1 MEYQCVTTDVA
12 LRAYLADAPVV
23 AFDFET
29 SPGPAFRVEARAAL
43 DAHRAEITG
52 ISLSVQE
59 GSAIYVPLRHR
70 QGENADPDSIM
81 DLLRTR
87 LFCNPDVVKIAHN
100 LAFEAKFLYALG
112 IVVQP
117 PCYDTMAAAQM
128 TLKSASEFRVLSDC
142 GLKTLVPQLLG
153 VDLPSFEAVT
163 AGRHFDELDPQ
174 DAETIR
180 YACADSDFALR
191 LYRLFNRWFDRFLPR
206 HRAIV
211 EALESPTAVYCGL
224 MAYNGVRMDRAAMEE
239 KQAEAET
246 RLRTL
251 RAEIDGITGGVEI
264 GANAS
269 TSAFKR
275 YLYETLAL
283 PVVKTTARYQ
293 EAADDETMIRLRE
306 WCAANRPE
314 LCRLFDLIQEYR
326 KWAKLKSTYL
336 DGYLRHLSSVTGCIH
351 PDYLP
356 LGTETGRF
364 AVRNPNLQNM
374 PRKGSDPIGIRRL
387 FRAAPGCRFL
397 SVDFSQIELRVGA
410 FYCRDDTMLE
420 TYRSGGDIHAQ
431 TTSVIYHIPFAQAVD
446 KNAPDYKE
454 RRTIAKNCNFGVFYG
469 LFPKGLQ
476 RTLHFKAGLETPLET
491 CEQIIENLKRGYPGL
506 SRWQDTVKRQ
516 AAARHYSETWLGRRR
531 YLPGITS
538 QDWAKR
544 SFAERCALNTPIQGT
559 AADILKLALG
569 RLLQGLPERP
579 WLRPLLQIRGRK
591 RLYALCAAAWRP
603 SRSRPLMYRS
613 SPRPLPE
620 KTLGIWRRWTDERK
634 PTQRRGLFRPHG
646 LCGHGPC
653 RTGSPAAKG
662 LFQKET
668 GRGKMPQEQE
678 VEATCAFQRN

>member
-1 MEYQCVTTDVA
+1 MEYQCVTTDAA

-29 SPGPAFRVEARAAL
+29 SPEPAFRVEARAAL

-70 QGENADPDSIM
+70 QGENADPNSIM
-81 DLLRTR
+81 ALLRAR
-87 LFCNPDVVKIAHN
+87 LFCNPNVVKIAHN

-191 LYRLFNRWFDRFLPR
+191 LYHLFNRWFDRFLPR
-206 HRAIV
+206 HRVVV

-239 KQAEAET
+239 KQTEAEA
-246 RLRTL
+246 RLLAL

-269 TSAFKR
+269 TSAFKH
-275 YLYETLAL
+275 YLYETLGL

-326 KWAKLKSTYL
+326 KWAKLKNTYL

-410 FYCRDDTMLE
+410 FYCRDETMLE

-431 TTSVIYHIPFAQAVD
+431 TTSVIYHIPFSQAVD

-531 YLPGITS
+531 YLPGIIS
-538 QDWAKR
+538 QDWGKR

-569 RLLQGLPERP
+569 RLLQGLPGRP
-579 WLRPLLQIRGRK
+579 WLRPLLQIHDELVFELPEARLEDAIRFVRGCMEAQPFPAFDVPI
-591 RLYALCAAAWRP
+591 LAEAAAGENFGD
-603 SRSRPLMYRS
+603 M
-613 SPRPLPE
+613 
-620 KTLGIWRRWTDERK
+620 
-634 PTQRRGLFRPHG
+634 
-646 LCGHGPC
+646 
-653 RTGSPAAKG
+653 A
-662 LFQKET
+662 
-668 GRGKMPQEQE
+668 E
-678 VEATCAFQRN
+678 VDGCA

>member
-1 MEYQCVTTDVA
+1 M
-12 LRAYLADAPVV
+12 
-23 AFDFET
+23 
-29 SPGPAFRVEARAAL
+29 
-43 DAHRAEITG
+43 
-52 ISLSVQE
+52 
-59 GSAIYVPLRHR
+59 PLRHR
-70 QGENADPDSIM
+70 QGENADPNSIM
-81 DLLRTR
+81 ALLRAR
-87 LFCNPDVVKIAHN
+87 LFCNPNVVKIAHN

-128 TLKSASEFRVLSDC
+128 TLKSAFEFRVLSDC

-174 DAETIR
+174 DEETIR

-191 LYRLFNRWFDRFLPR
+191 LYHLFNRWFDRFLPR

-246 RLRTL
+246 RLRAL

-269 TSAFKR
+269 TSAFKH
-275 YLYETLAL
+275 YLYETLGL

-387 FRAAPGCRFL
+387 FRAAPRCRFL

-410 FYCRDDTMLE
+410 FYCRDETMLQ

-531 YLPGITS
+531 YLPGIIS
-538 QDWAKR
+538 QDWGKR

-569 RLLQGLPERP
+569 RLLCGLPGRP
-579 WLRPLLQIRGRK
+579 WLRPLLQIHDELVFELPEARLEEAIRFVRGCMEAQPFPGFDVPI
-591 RLYALCAAAWRP
+591 LAEAAAGENFGD
-603 SRSRPLMYRS
+603 M
-613 SPRPLPE
+613 
-620 KTLGIWRRWTDERK
+620 
-634 PTQRRGLFRPHG
+634 
-646 LCGHGPC
+646 
-653 RTGSPAAKG
+653 A
-662 LFQKET
+662 
-668 GRGKMPQEQE
+668 E
-678 VEATCAFQRN
+678 VDG

>member
-1 MEYQCVTTDVA
+1 MA
-12 LRAYLADAPVV
+12 LLRA
-23 AFDFET
+23 
-29 SPGPAFRVEARAAL
+29 
-43 DAHRAEITG
+43 
-52 ISLSVQE
+52 
-59 GSAIYVPLRHR
+59 
-70 QGENADPDSIM
+70 
-81 DLLRTR
+81 R
-87 LFCNPDVVKIAHN
+87 LFCNPNVVKIAHN

-128 TLKSASEFRVLSDC
+128 TLKSAFEFRVLSDC

-174 DAETIR
+174 DEETIR

-191 LYRLFNRWFDRFLPR
+191 LYHLFNRWFDRFLPR

-246 RLRTL
+246 RLRAL

-269 TSAFKR
+269 TSAFKH
-275 YLYETLAL
+275 YLYETLGL

-387 FRAAPGCRFL
+387 FRAAPRCRFL

-410 FYCRDDTMLE
+410 FYCRDETMLE

-531 YLPGITS
+531 YLPGIIS
-538 QDWAKR
+538 QDWGKR

-569 RLLQGLPERP
+569 RLLCGLPGRP
-579 WLRPLLQIRGRK
+579 WLRPLLQIHDELVFELPETRLEEAIRFVRGCMEAQPFPGFDVPI
-591 RLYALCAAAWRP
+591 LAEAAAGENFGD
-603 SRSRPLMYRS
+603 M
-613 SPRPLPE
+613 
-620 KTLGIWRRWTDERK
+620 
-634 PTQRRGLFRPHG
+634 
-646 LCGHGPC
+646 
-653 RTGSPAAKG
+653 A
-662 LFQKET
+662 
-668 GRGKMPQEQE
+668 E
-678 VEATCAFQRN
+678 VDG

>member
-1 MEYQCVTTDVA
+1 MA
-12 LRAYLADAPVV
+12 LLRA
-23 AFDFET
+23 
-29 SPGPAFRVEARAAL
+29 
-43 DAHRAEITG
+43 
-52 ISLSVQE
+52 
-59 GSAIYVPLRHR
+59 
-70 QGENADPDSIM
+70 
-81 DLLRTR
+81 R
-87 LFCNPDVVKIAHN
+87 LFCNPNVVKIAHN

-128 TLKSASEFRVLSDC
+128 TLKSAFEFRVLSDC

-174 DAETIR
+174 DEETIR

-191 LYRLFNRWFDRFLPR
+191 LYHLFNRWFDRFLPR

-246 RLRTL
+246 RLRAL

-269 TSAFKR
+269 TSAFKH
-275 YLYETLAL
+275 YLYETLGL

-387 FRAAPGCRFL
+387 FRAAPRCRFL

-410 FYCRDDTMLE
+410 FYCRDETMLQ

-531 YLPGITS
+531 YLPGIIS
-538 QDWAKR
+538 QDWGKR

-569 RLLQGLPERP
+569 RLLCGLPGRP
-579 WLRPLLQIRGRK
+579 WLRPLLQIHDELVFELPETRLEEAIRFVRGCMEAQPFPGFDVPI
-591 RLYALCAAAWRP
+591 LAEAAAGENFGD
-603 SRSRPLMYRS
+603 M
-613 SPRPLPE
+613 
-620 KTLGIWRRWTDERK
+620 
-634 PTQRRGLFRPHG
+634 
-646 LCGHGPC
+646 
-653 RTGSPAAKG
+653 A
-662 LFQKET
+662 
-668 GRGKMPQEQE
+668 E
-678 VEATCAFQRN
+678 VDG